1 MILMTKNLLPRDI
14 KNLQALYQE
23 FNSLF
28 NWKVVAKVE
37 ELTKYKLTQSAA
49 NRKLAVANQKLTPVQ

>member
-1 MILMTKNLLPRDI
+1 MTKNLLPRDI
-14 KNLQALYQE
+14 KNLKDLHKE

-37 ELTKYKLTQSAA
+37 ELTKFKLTQSAA
-49 NRKLAVANQKLTPVQ
+49 NRKLAVSNQKLTPV